1 LANKM
6 AISMFN
12 SAQTNFEE
20 GTKQLERE
28 YEAFDQRV
36 NAVYQLDTTSENFFN
51 DYISNMTEVQRV
63 LSEFREYT
71 VKETTRLFSE
81 QEAAKAKAVK
91 DADFAK
97 NSEKYLSAKKD
108 ELSKQRKQFD
118 ALKTNMRQSLS
129 DINFRRLERIDERN
143 PHFIRIFRVLYDVLY
158 NTSNSPDRPREDFNW
173 EKFRAQ
179 AISKDRLDDFKAK
192 AAAMDFSEL
201 PEDKIKALE
210 SLISDKEIK
219 ELIEKDVKAEPI
231 LEIYDFL
238 DCVPA
243 YIQSQ
248 KEIKTLQN
256 NIAQIKRDTI
266 TREIKVETSKLKSQ
280 DIEDLLKHLD
290 SLSVDDIDSRLNI
303 HLAEL
308 HQSQDKYAQAKIK
321 KLQDLK
327 HQYNQEVAKV
337 DPDIYIDV

>member
-1 LANKM
+1 M
-6 AISMFN
+6 SMF
-12 SAQTNFEE
+12 SSDKTNFEE
-20 GTKQLERE
+20 RTKHLERE
-28 YEAFDQRV
+28 HEEFTQKVQGLYE
-36 NAVYQLDTTSENFFN
+36 LDKASESFFN
-51 DYISNMTEVQRV
+51 EYLNNMNEVQRV
-63 LSEFREYT
+63 LGEFREFT

-97 NSEKYLSAKKD
+97 NSEKYLAAKKD

-129 DINFRRLERIDERN
+129 DINYKRLERLEINE
-143 PHFIRIFRVLYDVLY
+143 HFLKIFSTLYDVLY
-158 NTSNSPDRPREDFNW
+158 LSSNSPADKPRESFDW
-173 EKFRAQ
+173 AKFKAQ
-179 AISKDRLDDFKAK
+179 AIIKDRLDDFKAK

-201 PEDKIKALE
+201 PEEKIAALKA
-210 SLISDKEIK
+210 LISDPDIK
-219 ELIEKDVKAEPI
+219 QLIEKDIKAEPI

-238 DCVPA
+238 DCIPA
-243 YIQSQ
+243 YIQSSQ
-248 KEIKTLQN
+248 EIKTLQN
-256 NIAQIKRDTI
+256 NVSQIKRDTV

-290 SLSVDDIDSRLNI
+290 SLSIDEIDSKLNI

-308 HQSQDKYAQAKIK
+308 HQNQDKYVAAKQK

-327 HQYNQEVAKV
+327 NHYNQEVLKV
-337 DPDIYIDV
+337 NPAIYQDA